1 MMRQVYANFNVPYN
15 TTDRMSEASPKPQEF
30 RMYVPAERST
40 GTYHGIPVGP
50 NQYKLIDNDPFLEEL
65 CRGTVIEVAPKHDE
79 PKVMELIRVV
89 TPSDTPVV
97 VYGLPQGVPE
107 SLLRQV
113 GDQIVAA
120 GGYWEVLFGGMAYVN
135 LPKDSSFDVNAA
147 LKAVIAANG
156 M

>member
-1 MMRQVYANFNVPYN
+1 M
-15 TTDRMSEASPKPQEF
+15 
-30 RMYVPAERST
+30 
-40 GTYHGIPVGP
+40 GP